1 MFWKEEIGMTSL
13 LSSFLTLGCIQAFW
27 RLLNVKFK
35 DFVPKRF
42 FFFFLEGG
50 VEWRASIIFI
60 YTGQLR

>member
-1 MFWKEEIGMTSL
+1 MTSL

-42 FFFFLEGG
+42 FFFFFGGWGG
-50 VEWRASIIFI
+50 VE
-60 YTGQLR
+60 G